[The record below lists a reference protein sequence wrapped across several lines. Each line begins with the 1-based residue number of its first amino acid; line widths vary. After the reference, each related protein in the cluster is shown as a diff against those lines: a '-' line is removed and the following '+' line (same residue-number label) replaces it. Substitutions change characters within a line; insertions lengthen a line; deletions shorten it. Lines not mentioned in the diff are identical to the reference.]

1 LEVSLIVNDNRY
13 TRQAEKVFAS
23 SKVGPFILAVPTT
36 PMHWTVDE
44 MLADPIVRNSRLG
57 LFTHCGNVLDLCG
70 VSVPAGTYP
79 LSELKGKAE
88 PPTEPPTEAMAEV
101 KIDGEKTKEGKEGVL
116 PFAITLLGG
125 SRTDA
130 EVLEVARRFEAA
142 VNTKAWC

>member
-1 LEVSLIVNDNRY
+1 MVNDNRY

-36 PMHWTVDE
+36 PMHWTIDE
-44 MLADPIVRNSRLG
+44 MLADPIARNSRLG

-79 LSELKGKAE
+79 VSELKGE
-88 PPTEPPTEAMAEV
+88 TEPPTEAIAEV
-101 KIDGEKTKEGKEGVL
+101 KINGEEAKEEKEEKADAKDGAL

-130 EVLEVARRFEAA
+130 EVLEVARRFEEA
-142 VNTKAWC
+142 VNAKTRC